1 MPVMP
6 WSNLLSVGVR
16 DIDDQHRV
24 LVDILNRLGDVVMG
38 DVTEWNEKAVLA
50 DLLQYTA
57 QHFGFE
63 ERLMRKAGY
72 AGVDAHVRE
81 HREFILQIKAMT
93 ERFNSGDLPDAE
105 ELLVFV
111 REWLTTHILG
121 TDRALAQ
128 ALNAQGIR

>member
-6 WSNLLSVGVR
+6 WSNMLSVGVR
-16 DIDDQHRV
+16 DIDQQHRM

-38 DVTEWNEKAVLA
+38 DVVEWDEKAVLA

-57 QHFGFE
+57 KHFGFE
-63 ERLMRKAGY
+63 EALMRDNAY
-72 AGVDAHVRE
+72 PDMDAHVQQ
-81 HREFILQIKAMT
+81 HRELIRQLKIMID
-93 ERFNSGDLPDAE
+93 RFNNGDQPDAE

-111 REWLTTHILG
+111 REWLTTHILH

-128 ALNAQGIR
+128 ALNAQGVR

>member
-6 WSNLLSVGVR
+6 WSNMLSVGVR

-38 DVTEWNEKAVLA
+38 DVTEWNQKAVLA

-57 QHFGFE
+57 QHFGDE
-63 ERLMRKAGY
+63 ERLMRSAGY
-72 AGVDAHVRE
+72 ADADAHVQE

-128 ALNAQGIR
+128 VLNAQGIR

>member
-6 WSNLLSVGVR
+6 WSNMLSVGVR

-38 DVTEWNEKAVLA
+38 EVTEWDEKAVLA

-57 QHFGFE
+57 KHFGFE
-63 ERLMRKAGY
+63 EGLMRDNGY
-72 AGVDAHVRE
+72 PEMEDHLRQ
-81 HREFILQIKAMT
+81 HRELIAQLKAMI
-93 ERFNSGDLPDAE
+93 ERFNGGDQPDAE

-111 REWLTTHILG
+111 REWLTTHILS

-128 ALNAQGIR
+128 SLNAQGIR